1 MTRFYIRNYTNPV
14 IEVDIEQ
21 ITTYGDRE
29 ATVAGLVKVIK
40 TTPAYLEQL
49 GIASKL
55 PLTLH
60 LPDGITPLRPG
71 LPLNELSVGTTDARP
86 LIIKQQGVSLLNLL
100 LTR

>member
-1 MTRFYIRNYTNPV
+1 MTRFYIRHCTNPV

-29 ATVAGLVKVIK
+29 ATVAGLVKVIND
-40 TTPAYLEQL
+40 TPSYLKQL
-49 GIASKL
+49 GIASNL

-86 LIIKQQGVSLLNLL
+86 LIIKQKGVSLLNLL